1 LAARLMR
8 SSVATDVPP
17 NFITRTGITPPALHF
32 ARGLREP
39 PGKGKSAQQGPGPV
53 WLSGARRPQ

>member
-1 LAARLMR
+1 MR

-39 PGKGKSAQQGPGPV
+39 PGKGKSAQQGPGPA